1 MHRNDTMVGF
11 PPPLCFRL
19 LLQVCASV
27 FVIIYLYRYIYKGP
41 DRNSAAIV
49 SSAGGVAAS
58 DGDNTVRRWKK
69 LRVLTASEA
78 SWRIFEWRMSYR
90 SHPTTAICIH
100 RPNPSFQEQLEAS
113 RDQCD
118 EYQVA
123 QDPIMGI
130 LDSAAVGGRANR
142 TTPAPTLFQR
152 YLARPLD
159 AIFDDMTIEEYY
171 LQYNRVKWSQL
182 SPAKR
187 ARREVR
193 GCTISHLQS
202 KMCL

>member
-1 MHRNDTMVGF
+1 MLRRRYTLHLRS
-11 PPPLCFRL
+11 L
-19 LLQVCASV
+19 LLPIPINAQVCASV
-27 FVIIYLYRYIYKGP
+27 FVITYLYRYVYKGP

-49 SSAGGVAAS
+49 ASADGQAAR
-58 DGDNTVRRWKK
+58 DENNTVRRWKK

-78 SWRIFEWRMSYR
+78 SWRIFEWKMSYR
-90 SHPTTAICIH
+90 SHPTTAIRIH

-123 QDPIMGI
+123 QDPITAI
-130 LDSAAVGGRANR
+130 LDSTAVGGHANR

-159 AIFDDMTIEEYY
+159 AIFDEMTIEEYY

-182 SPAKR
+182 SPTKR

-193 GCTISHLQS
+193 
-202 KMCL
+202 